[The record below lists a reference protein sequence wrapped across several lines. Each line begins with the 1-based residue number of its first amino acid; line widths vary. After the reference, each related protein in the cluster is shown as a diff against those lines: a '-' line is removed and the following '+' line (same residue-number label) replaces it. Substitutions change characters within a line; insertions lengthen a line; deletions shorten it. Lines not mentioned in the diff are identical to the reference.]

1 MRPHNH
7 NRNSGRSLPFTLL
20 EVTILLV
27 VLSVMIALM
36 VPASIKIIT
45 AQKVSSTKREME
57 NVFKSMTGNA
67 DRNTYGFVGDLGRLP
82 NSLAELVESQ
92 GNALYNTQT
101 TYQVGMGWNGPYTMK
116 SVEDITTDGF
126 GRTYRFNPNGE
137 GRIVS
142 AGVDGQFGTG
152 DDLPYPPTAYR
163 PYGSVRIELPTS
175 ADHHVRLY
183 YSDDGR
189 EQYVQA
195 EEAPFLFD
203 DIPFGPHAI
212 EVLITKDEE
221 TIPVA
226 EALIVL
232 TGRSGV
238 FHVKF

>member
-1 MRPHNH
+1 MRPHNG
-7 NRNSGRSLPFTLL
+7 NRNSVKGSPFTLL

-27 VLSVMIALM
+27 VLSVLIGLT

-45 AQKVSSTKREME
+45 AQKVSSTKREMQ
-57 NVFKSMTGNA
+57 NVFKSIAGNA

-82 NSLAELVESQ
+82 NSLAELVQSQ
-92 GNALYNTQT
+92 GNALYSTQT
-101 TYQVGMGWNGPYTMK
+101 TYQVGMGWNGPYAMK

-152 DDLPYPPTAYR
+152 DDLAYPPTAYS

-175 ADHHVRLY
+175 ADRQVRLY

-189 EQYVQA
+189 EKHVQA
-195 EEAPFLFD
+195 DEAPFLFEN
-203 DIPFGPHAI
+203 IPFGPHAV
-212 EVLITKDEE
+212 EVLITSDEE
-221 TIPVA
+221 TTQIA

-238 FHVKF
+238 FHVTF